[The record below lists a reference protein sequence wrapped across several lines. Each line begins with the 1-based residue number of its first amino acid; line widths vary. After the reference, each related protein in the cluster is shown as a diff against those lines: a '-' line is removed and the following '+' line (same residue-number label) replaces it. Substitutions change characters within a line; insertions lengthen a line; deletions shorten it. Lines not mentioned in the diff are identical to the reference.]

1 MIVIED
7 FFGFNSYFYQFI
19 LRHQRSLLVG
29 VLILILVSTWYVF
42 YGVRGK
48 IGNKIIF
55 ISHLILG
62 IITMYG
68 GWKVYN
74 EYHQLPLY
82 LLDVV
87 FPYAI
92 VIFTSMIR
100 IRLNI
105 AMAVVRPML
114 LMAYFLSAIWYS
126 FYMLSLL
133 TPLFAMVCY

>member
-1 MIVIED
+1 VIED

>member
-1 MIVIED
+1 MIED